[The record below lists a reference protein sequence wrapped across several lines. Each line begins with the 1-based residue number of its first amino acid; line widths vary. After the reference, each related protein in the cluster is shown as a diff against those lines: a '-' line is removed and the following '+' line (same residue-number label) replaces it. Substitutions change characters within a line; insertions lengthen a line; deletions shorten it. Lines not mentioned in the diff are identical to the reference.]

1 MKKEDNNAQ
10 ENEVHTT
17 EKRQEKKWRGILQT
31 LAFWLLKHECYL
43 TAFFYEIF
51 KYWQYVVVPTFTGR
65 RTTAIDYLSTF
76 YKVTKLSKIVNILK
90 QFDLFFLFLKGCL
103 LTLSYLLIMLA
114 QGHLNE
120 NHSLAADADNVNLQ

>member
-1 MKKEDNNAQ
+1 M
-10 ENEVHTT
+10 
-17 EKRQEKKWRGILQT
+17 
-31 LAFWLLKHECYL
+31 
-43 TAFFYEIF
+43 
-51 KYWQYVVVPTFTGR
+51 PTFTGR